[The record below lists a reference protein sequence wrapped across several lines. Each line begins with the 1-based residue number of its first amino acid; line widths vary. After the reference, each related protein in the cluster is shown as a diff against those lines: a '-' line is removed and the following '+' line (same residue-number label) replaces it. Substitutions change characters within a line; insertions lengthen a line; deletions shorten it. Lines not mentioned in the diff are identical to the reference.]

1 MTKSIQDSTSQ
12 IANPKIKAFFE
23 ASQKFI
29 AGMPAESRSS
39 LTVLTMDSGCR
50 ETLIRWVKYFD
61 RHVGARPAVLKL
73 LLQGGAKAMTV
84 PCADPMWLDSSYI
97 EDPAPLV
104 SRFTPEHREE
114 MQRQV
119 DRVMRP
125 TYAQLKARYGNNW
138 GIRSPDDRPAR
149 HAQFRTPAEI
159 SAEWEA
165 EYQARRRPVPAE
177 HPEEEIA

>member
-1 MTKSIQDSTSQ
+1 
-12 IANPKIKAFFE
+12 
-23 ASQKFI
+23 
-29 AGMPAESRSS
+29 
-39 LTVLTMDSGCR
+39 MDSGCR

-84 PCADPMWLDSSYI
+84 PCADPMWLDSSYV

-149 HAQFRTPAEI
+149 RAQFRTPAEI

-165 EYQARRRPVPAE
+165 EYQARRPAPAE
-177 HPEEEIA
+177 QGDRKCSHPEEEIA

>member
-1 MTKSIQDSTSQ
+1 
-12 IANPKIKAFFE
+12 
-23 ASQKFI
+23 
-29 AGMPAESRSS
+29 MPMSAPSMAESITARNYHQR
-39 LTVLTMDSGCR
+39 VLSFAKSQRDRLNNKFPTIDAGNPGLWL
-50 ETLIRWVKYFD
+50 EYFD
-61 RHVGARPAVLKL
+61 RHLQWRPVAFKWLMS
-73 LLQGGAKAMTV
+73 GRIKAMTV
-84 PCADPMWLDSSYI
+84 PT
-97 EDPAPLV
+97 EDPCWFDVGFSPEPGWLAGQ
-104 SRFTPEHREE
+104 SRFTPEHRDE
-114 MQRQV
+114 MQRKV